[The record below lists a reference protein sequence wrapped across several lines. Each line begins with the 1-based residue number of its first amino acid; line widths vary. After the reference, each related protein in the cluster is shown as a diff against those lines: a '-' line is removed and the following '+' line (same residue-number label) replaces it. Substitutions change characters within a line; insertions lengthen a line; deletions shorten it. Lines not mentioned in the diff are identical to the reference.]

1 MTKAQLNY
9 FNQNNIERFNQNNAA
24 SLRWKYL
31 KLDGK
36 KLIPIYTGTPPE
48 EKDSQSKT
56 DTDYYQKDRWND
68 NCVSLK
74 LLELVTN
81 IIVRVLWKNSLIEL

>member
-9 FNQNNIERFNQNNAA
+9 FNQNNIEKFNQNNAA
-24 SLRWKYL
+24 SLKWKDL

-36 KLIPIYTGTPPE
+36 KLIPIYAGTPSE
-48 EKDSQSKT
+48 EKDSQTKT
-56 DTDYYQKDRWND
+56 DTDYYQKDTCND
-68 NCVSLK
+68 NCVSLT